1 MENTP
6 PIRRKPFPGPTVVQP
21 GAQAT
26 TPAKTHWRHTA
37 GKPSP
42 SWKSKTFKT
51 TLTPV
56 ISRKPPP
63 LIFTLILQQRLR
75 MIYFLFFKKIYVF
88 IFLVPCSLQ
97 VLILVPSLG
106 IEPMLLELGTQSLN
120 HWTTK
125 EDPKISALLLT
136 KSLLSTMQPNV
147 FANIPGQT
155 SCPKLQASPVDS

>member
-6 PIRRKPFPGPTVVQP
+6 PIRRKPFPGPMVVQP

-106 IEPMLLELGTQSLN
+106 IEPGPPALEAWRSHQ
-120 HWTTK
+120 WTTR
-125 EDPKISALLLT
+125 EFPRIIY
-136 KSLLSTMQPNV
+136 SLSLQPCFYLMSSSLSLSH
-147 FANIPGQT
+147 IY
-155 SCPKLQASPVDS
+155 